1 MANRKN
7 GYAYGECEVC
17 NSRME
22 EQLVN
27 HDFWIR
33 RKLIMV
39 EDVPTGVCPNC
50 GEKIVRADVG
60 LRIGEL
66 LEDSKRI
73 AKAKRISVPTIE
85 FRAKR
90 VAA

>member
-1 MANRKN
+1 MAKKKN
-7 GYAYGECEVC
+7 GYDYGECEVC
-17 NSRME
+17 NSHME
-22 EQLVN
+22 ERRLN

-33 RKLIMV
+33 GKLIVV
-39 EDVPTGVCPNC
+39 EDVPTGVCSNC
-50 GEKIVRADVG
+50 GEKIVRADIG
-60 LRIGEL
+60 LRVGKL